1 MKKIILLISVFTFY
15 YSCKE
20 TKTVINNEPTKNEQ
34 KMSDLKRESIYNF
47 EYMSPKGETQYIKNF
62 TDKVILIV
70 NTATKCGF
78 TSQFEGLEKLHTTY
92 SEKGLVV
99 LGFPCNQFGGQEPL
113 SDKEMVS
120 TCKKNHGVTFELTKK
135 IDVNGERQLPLYQFL
150 KSKQKLKNRNEIRWN
165 FEKFLVNKQGEVVKR
180 YSSKTTPAEIT
191 AEIEELL

>member
-1 MKKIILLISVFTFY
+1 MKKTKNNFHYQTPND
-15 YSCKE
+15 E
-20 TKTVINNEPTKNEQ
+20 TK
-34 KMSDLKRESIYNF
+34 SF
-47 EYMSPKGETQYIKNF
+47 EKLSG
-62 TDKVILIV
+62 KVILIV
-70 NTATKCGF
+70 NTATQCGL
-78 TSQFEGLEKLHTTY
+78 TPQFEGLEKLHKTY
-92 SEKGLVV
+92 SKKGLVV

>member
-1 MKKIILLISVFTFY
+1 MKNTILLISVIAFFC
-15 YSCKE
+15 SCNE
-20 TKTVINNEPTKNEQ
+20 TKAVANNEPTKPEQ
-34 KMSDLKRESIYNF
+34 KMSDLKRESNYNF
-47 EYMSPKGETQYIKNF
+47 EYMSPKGETRYMELF

-70 NTATKCGF
+70 NTATQCGF

-113 SDKEMVS
+113 SDKEMVA

-135 IDVNGERQLPLYQFL
+135 IDVNGERQLPLYNFL
-150 KSKQKLKNRNEIRWN
+150 KSKQKSENRNDIGWN
-165 FEKFLVNKQGEVVKR
+165 FEKFLVNRQGEVVKR

-191 AEIEELL
+191 AEIEGLL

>member
-1 MKKIILLISVFTFY
+1 MKNTILLISVIAFFC
-15 YSCKE
+15 SCNE
-20 TKTVINNEPTKNEQ
+20 TKAVANNEPTKPEQ

-47 EYMSPKGETQYIKNF
+47 EYMSPKGETRYMELF

-70 NTATKCGF
+70 NTATQCGF

-113 SDKEMVS
+113 SDKEMVA

-135 IDVNGERQLPLYQFL
+135 IDVNGERQLPLYNFL
-150 KSKQKLKNRNEIRWN
+150 KSKQKSENRNDIGWN
-165 FEKFLVNKQGEVVKR
+165 FEKFLVNRQGEVVKR

-191 AEIEELL
+191 AEIEGLL